1 MHLDE
6 SFAFSMSK
14 MCLKRKERACAAH
27 DARCGERYASRVI
40 LAKIN
45 VFITKNQEAKRNL
58 GPRACVPREDVG
70 HRSERERI
78 IQKKKR
84 YVRFKRRNFVKLAR

>member
-27 DARCGERYASRVI
+27 DARCGERYASRVV

-45 VFITKNQEAKRNL
+45 VFITKNQEAKRNHEDHAH
-58 GPRACVPREDVG
+58 ACLVKMLVTVQ
-70 HRSERERI
+70 SEKESYR
-78 IQKKKR
+78 KKKDTC
-84 YVRFKRRNFVKLAR
+84 VLKDVTLLN